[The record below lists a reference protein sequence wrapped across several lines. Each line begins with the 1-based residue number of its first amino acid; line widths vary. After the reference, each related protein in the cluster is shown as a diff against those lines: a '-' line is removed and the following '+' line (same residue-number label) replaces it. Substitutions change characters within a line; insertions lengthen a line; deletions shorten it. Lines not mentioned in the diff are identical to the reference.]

1 MRKVILLSVLLISY
15 SVMLHAQ
22 DDDSLKYVE
31 VTGSSEI
38 EVDPDEIHLIIQIQ
52 EYWEEEYQDNTQ
64 PEQYKTKV
72 PIDNIEKDL
81 MATLQNI
88 GVASSNI
95 HVWEIGNYW
104 RQTGKDFL
112 VSKEFDLKLDNFK
125 IVDTIIKNINHKGI
139 NALHFGELKNKDQ
152 ATYRKLGKI
161 EALKAA
167 KVKATYLVDCMGK
180 QLGDILRI
188 IEPEEQGNHFMPAQA
203 SFSNAAFASPGDP
216 NSTALRKIKYKYEM
230 KARFEIK

>member
-1 MRKVILLSVLLISY
+1 MRKVILLSILLISY

-22 DDDSLKYVE
+22 NDDSSKYIE

-52 EYWEEEYQDNTQ
+52 EYWEEEFQDNTK

-72 PIDNIEKDL
+72 PIENIEKDL

-88 GVASSNI
+88 GVVSSNI
-95 HVWEIGNYW
+95 RVSEIGNYW

-125 IVDTIIKNINHKGI
+125 IVDAIIKNINHKGI

-167 KVKATYLVDCMGK
+167 KTKATYLVDCMGK
-180 QLGDILRI
+180 RLGDILRI
-188 IEPEEQGNHFMPAQA
+188 IEPEEQGNLFMPAQA
-203 SFSNAAFASPGDP
+203 SFSNAAFASPGGP

>member
-15 SVMLHAQ
+15 SVMVHAQ
-22 DDDSLKYVE
+22 NDDSSKYIE

-52 EYWEEEYQDNTQ
+52 EYWEEEFQDNTK

-72 PIDNIEKDL
+72 PIENIEKDL
-81 MATLQNI
+81 MATLQSI

-95 HVWEIGNYW
+95 RVWEIGNYW

-180 QLGDILRI
+180 RLGDIIRI
-188 IEPEEQGNHFMPAQA
+188 IEPEEQGNHFMPAQT

>member
-1 MRKVILLSVLLISY
+1 MRKVILLGILLISY
-15 SVMLHAQ
+15 SVILHAQ
-22 DDDSLKYVE
+22 NNDSSKYIE

-52 EYWEEEYQDNTQ
+52 EYWEEEFQDNTK

-72 PIDNIEKDL
+72 PIKNIEKDL
-81 MATLQNI
+81 MATLQSI
-88 GVASSNI
+88 GVPPSNI
-95 HVWEIGNYW
+95 RVREIGNYW

-125 IVDTIIKNINHKGI
+125 IVDTIIKNINNKGI

-167 KVKATYLVDCMGK
+167 KTKATYLVDCMGK

-188 IEPEEQGNHFMPAQA
+188 VEPEERGNFYMPVQA
-203 SFSNAAFASPGDP
+203 SLSNTAFTSSDNQNP
-216 NSTALRKIKYKYEM
+216 TAIRKIKYKYEM

>member
-1 MRKVILLSVLLISY
+1 MRKLLLFSILLIGY
-15 SVMLHAQ
+15 SLMLHAQ
-22 DDDSLKYVE
+22 NDDSSKYIE

-52 EYWEEEYQDNTQ
+52 EYWEEEFQDNMK

-72 PIDNIEKDL
+72 PIENIEKDL
-81 MATLQNI
+81 IATLQNS

-95 HVWEIGNYW
+95 RVREIGNYW

-125 IVDTIIKNINHKGI
+125 TVDAIIKNISSKGV
-139 NALHFGELKNKDQ
+139 NRLHIGELKNKDQ
-152 ATYRKLGKI
+152 SIYRKQGKI

-180 QLGDILRI
+180 RLGDILRI
-188 IEPEEQGNHFMPAQA
+188 IEPEERGNFFMPAQA
-203 SFSNAAFASPGDP
+203 SLSNTTFASPEDP
-216 NSTALRKIKYKYEM
+216 NSTSLRKIKYKYEM